1 VIVMY
6 DGVAPVDKQ
15 GWIKWK
21 IIEEIHRIL
30 S

>member
-1 VIVMY
+1 MY